1 MGARLGWS
9 GVSLRMALP
18 VEVLWGGAA
27 SMAAVTAWL
36 IKKASKV
43 ATLYDGAVVL
53 FLLTM
58 MVSMFVSAVDY
69 IYLPSIT
76 TLFVLFAA
84 NMVSMSIFLIPI
96 VASLMYGS
104 KKLDE
109 VGIGGVTLLGAF
121 QLAAVALVIA
131 AEVFMGWAFTLASG
145 AVLPAGTGGGAYA
158 TLVGS
163 ISSYWFV
170 FTMAGE
176 MAITL
181 YLLRDRLQKAVWTM
195 VGAQVFIMLF
205 SPTAVD
211 SSVWARYSTYL
222 GSVVMIVLFI
232 YVFEFLF
239 RNRSLDRATSDYLVR
254 ILLAYG
260 IMMAGIFT
268 WLLFGNEEVFALSLL
283 VEMAVYFS
291 AIIRNK
297 GSGGMQLESWQ
308 SRPLWVFAVLSF
320 LFVAEFFM
328 GAAIDTYA
336 YGTAYFTNLPLVPM
350 AGSVQRA
357 VAAAGYDFITYFSAV
372 TASAWYLIMMGI
384 EMGALVLFK
393 IRYARELE
401 TKVRLGMVIGAYA
414 IYAVFLPYFVFPTTV
429 QYIPW
434 VGWSMGIGTAGALAP
449 AVALALLGTYFVSG
463 LLSFFFGS
471 RNVCS
476 VFCTAALMY
485 QGTAI
490 DAMSSFNRTSKLG
503 RRFLTSRLSA
513 TYKWVVSLVWF
524 SLVAAAAL
532 SYLNSIGLVDV
543 TVFGADT
550 SFFLYSFYFS
560 FLWYIVWI
568 LIPFMGTYACATTG
582 LCGWGSFNHLISR
595 FGLFRLKVKD
605 SDTCVTCATK
615 DCAKVC
621 PVGIT
626 DQPGSFIGTG
636 QLKSMKCIGVGD
648 CVTAC
653 PYQNIYFYDIRG
665 WLRERLHGA
674 KSSAK
679 GTPIPVLRI
688 WHTSGAEPH
697 AEEEELPQQRAT
709 DAMQHA

>member
-1 MGARLGWS
+1 M
-9 GVSLRMALP
+9 P
-18 VEVLWGGAA
+18 VPTELLWGAA
-27 SMAAVTAWL
+27 VSMAAVTAWL
-36 IKKASKV
+36 VKRASRAV
-43 ATLYDGAVVL
+43 TLYDGSVML
-53 FLLTM
+53 FLLAM
-58 MVSMFVSAVDY
+58 MVSMFVSAVFY
-69 IYLPSIT
+69 IYAPNIT

-84 NMVSMSIFLIPI
+84 NMISMSILLIPI
-96 VASLMYGS
+96 VASLMYGG
-104 KKLDE
+104 KKLE
-109 VGIGGVTLLGAF
+109 EFGAGGFTLLGVF
-121 QLAAVALVIA
+121 QVAAVALVVS
-131 AEVFMGWAFTLASG
+131 AEVFMGWAFALASG
-145 AVLPAGTGGGAYA
+145 GILPSGGGAGIYSD
-158 TLVGS
+158 LVGS

-176 MAITL
+176 MAITV
-181 YLLRDRLQKAVWTM
+181 YLLRDRLQKAVWTV
-195 VGAQVFIMLF
+195 VGAQVLIMLF
-205 SPTAVD
+205 SPTAI
-211 SSVWARYSTYL
+211 SSSEWARYSTYL
-222 GSVVMIVLFI
+222 GSAVMIVLFI

-239 RNRSLDRATSDYLVR
+239 KNRSLDRRTSDYIVL
-254 ILLAYG
+254 IMLAYG
-260 IMMAGIFT
+260 MMMAGIFV
-268 WLLFGNEEVFALSLL
+268 WLLFGTEVVFALSLL
-283 VEMAVYFS
+283 VEMVVYFS
-291 AIIRNK
+291 AVIRSREP
-297 GSGGMQLESWQ
+297 GSAELESWQ
-308 SRPLWVFAVLSF
+308 SKPLWLFGVLSF

-328 GAAIDTYA
+328 GAAIDVYA
-336 YGTAYFTNLPLVPM
+336 YGPAYFTNLPLAPI
-350 AGSVQRA
+350 AGSIPAV
-357 VAAAGYDFITYFSAV
+357 VAAAGYDFIRYFSAV

-401 TKVRLGMVIGAYA
+401 TKVRLGMVIAAYA
-414 IYAVFLPYFVFPTTV
+414 VYAVFLPYFVFPSTV

-434 VGWSMGIGTAGALAP
+434 IGWSMGIGTAGALAP

-490 DAMSSFNRTSKLG
+490 DSMSSFNRTSKLG
-503 RRFLTSRLSA
+503 RKFLTSRLSG
-513 TYKWVVSLVWF
+513 TYRWVVSLVW
-524 SLVAAAAL
+524 LTLKAAAAL
-532 SYLNSIGLVDV
+532 SYLNSIGVVDV
-543 TVFGADT
+543 TVFGTDT
-550 SFFLYSFYFS
+550 SFFIYSFYFS

-636 QLKSMKCIGVGD
+636 ELKAMKCIGVGD

-653 PYQNIYFYDIRG
+653 PYQNIYFYDIRA
-665 WLRERLHGA
+665 WLRGRLRKPKPPAPQGA
-674 KSSAK
+674 PLPVVRSGRFLDSGRHVK
-679 GTPIPVLRI
+679 G
-688 WHTSGAEPH
+688 E
-697 AEEEELPQQRAT
+697 
-709 DAMQHA
+709 

>member
-1 MGARLGWS
+1 MP
-9 GVSLRMALP
+9 VP
-18 VEVLWGGAA
+18 VELLWGVAV

-36 IKKASKV
+36 IKRTSRV
-43 ATLYDGAVVL
+43 ATLYDGSVML

-58 MVSMFVSAVDY
+58 MVAMFVSAVYY
-69 IYLPSIT
+69 IYVPSIT

-84 NMVSMSIFLIPI
+84 NMVSMSIFLVPI
-96 VASLMYGS
+96 VASLMYGG
-104 KKLDE
+104 KKLDDFG
-109 VGIGGVTLLGAF
+109 VGGLTLLGAF
-121 QLAAVALVIA
+121 QLAAVALVMA

-145 AVLPAGTGGGAYA
+145 AITPDGSSAGIYSA
-158 TLVGS
+158 LVGS
-163 ISSYWFV
+163 IGSYWFV

-181 YLLRDRLQKAVWTM
+181 YLLRDRLQKAVWTV
-195 VGAQVFIMLF
+195 VGAQVLIMLF
-205 SPTAVD
+205 SPTAIN
-211 SSVWARYSTYL
+211 SSDWARYSTYL
-222 GSVVMIVLFI
+222 ASVVMIVLFI

-239 RNRSLDRATSDYLVR
+239 RNRSLERGTSDYLVR

-260 IMMAGIFT
+260 IMMAGIFA

-291 AIIRNK
+291 AVIRNRES
-297 GSGGMQLESWQ
+297 GSGSESWQ

-328 GAAIDTYA
+328 GAAIDVYA
-336 YGTAYFTNLPLVPM
+336 YGTAYFTSLPLVPI
-350 AGSVQRA
+350 AGSILGA
-357 VAAAGYDFITYFSAV
+357 MAAAGYDFITYFSAV
-372 TASAWYLIMMGI
+372 TASVWYLVMMGI

-393 IRYARELE
+393 IRYSRELE
-401 TKVRLGMVIGAYA
+401 TKVRLGMVIVAYA
-414 IYAVFLPYFVFPTTV
+414 VYAVFLPYFVFPSTAR
-429 QYIPW
+429 YIPW
-434 VGWSMGIGTAGALAP
+434 IGWSMGVGTAGALAP
-449 AVALALLGTYFVSG
+449 AVALALLGTYFASG

-490 DAMSSFNRTSKLG
+490 DSMSSFNRTSKLG

-513 TYKWVVSLVWF
+513 TYKWVVSVVWF
-524 SLVAAAAL
+524 SLVAAAML
-532 SYLNSIGLVDV
+532 SYLNSIGVIDV

-550 SFFLYSFYFS
+550 SFFTYSFYFS

-582 LCGWGSFNHLISR
+582 MCGWGSFNQLISR
-595 FGLFRLKVKD
+595 FGLFKLKVKD

-636 QLKSMKCIGVGD
+636 QLKTMRCIGVGD

-653 PYQNIYFYDIRG
+653 PYQNIYFYDIRA
-665 WLRERLHGA
+665 WLRARLRGA
-674 KSSAK
+674 KSSAAL
-679 GTPIPVLRI
+679 GASLPVV
-688 WHTSGAEPH
+688 
-697 AEEEELPQQRAT
+697 RAGYFPPAGPYSK
-709 DAMQHA
+709 DE